1 MEFRKK
7 IEELL
12 NEFLEARGD
21 LFLVD
26 LKISAGDDI
35 TVILDGDNGVT
46 LQDCLDASRAIE
58 FNMDREEHDFSLQV
72 MSAGLS
78 EPLSA
83 PRQFKKNFGREIEVL
98 LNDSS
103 KIEGELAKVD
113 DEKITLILRY
123 RKPKDIGK
131 GKVDVEEEKEIPYSE
146 IKKALGLFST
156 SIPLTCKNSTNL
168 DIEILNSLTALFN
181 LIFGIYIIYCF
192 LILKIKVFLFYCLLK
207 FI

>member
-1 MEFRKK
+1 MEFRKR

-12 NEFLEARGD
+12 NEFLETRKD
-21 LFLVD
+21 LFLID

-35 TVILDGDNGVT
+35 TVILDGDNGVS

-78 EPLSA
+78 EPLA
-83 PRQFKKNFGREIEVL
+83 TPRQFAKNIGRDIDIL

-113 DEKITLILRY
+113 EEKITLVLRY

-146 IKKALGLFST
+146 IKKALV
-156 SIPLTCKNSTNL
+156 
-168 DIEILNSLTALFN
+168 A
-181 LIFGIYIIYCF
+181 
-192 LILKIKVFLFYCLLK
+192 IKF
-207 FI
+207 

>member
-1 MEFRKK
+1 MEFRKR

-12 NEFLEARGD
+12 NEFLETRKD
-21 LFLVD
+21 LFLID

-46 LQDCLDASRAIE
+46 LQDCLDASRAVE

-78 EPLSA
+78 EPLST
-83 PRQFKKNFGREIEVL
+83 PRQFNKNIGREIEVL
-98 LNDSS
+98 LADSS

-146 IKKALGLFST
+146 IKKALVV
-156 SIPLTCKNSTNL
+156 
-168 DIEILNSLTALFN
+168 
-181 LIFGIYIIYCF
+181 
-192 LILKIKVFLFYCLLK
+192 IKF
-207 FI
+207 

>member
-1 MEFRKK
+1 MEFKK
-7 IEELL
+7 RIEELL
-12 NEFLEARGD
+12 NEFLESRED

-46 LQDCLDASRAIE
+46 LQDCLDASRAVE

-78 EPLSA
+78 EPLSS
-83 PRQFKKNFGREIEVL
+83 PRQYRKNIGREIEVL
-98 LNDSS
+98 LNDAS

-113 DEKITLILRY
+113 DEKIILILRY

-146 IKKALGLFST
+146 IKKALV
-156 SIPLTCKNSTNL
+156 
-168 DIEILNSLTALFN
+168 
-181 LIFGIYIIYCF
+181 II
-192 LILKIKVFLFYCLLK
+192 K
-207 FI
+207 F

>member
-1 MEFRKK
+1 MEFRKR

-12 NEFLEARGD
+12 NEFLETRKD
-21 LFLVD
+21 LFLID

-35 TVILDGDNGVT
+35 TVILDGDNGVS

-78 EPLSA
+78 EPLA
-83 PRQFKKNFGREIEVL
+83 TPRQFAKNIGRDIDVL

-113 DEKITLILRY
+113 EEKITLVLRY

-146 IKKALGLFST
+146 IKKALV
-156 SIPLTCKNSTNL
+156 
-168 DIEILNSLTALFN
+168 A
-181 LIFGIYIIYCF
+181 
-192 LILKIKVFLFYCLLK
+192 IKF
-207 FI
+207 

>member
-1 MEFRKK
+1 MEFRKR

-12 NEFLEARGD
+12 NEFLENRKD
-21 LFLVD
+21 LFLID

-35 TVILDGDNGVT
+35 TVILDGDNGVS

-78 EPLSA
+78 EPLA
-83 PRQFKKNFGREIEVL
+83 TPRQFQKNIGREIEVI

-103 KIEGELAKVD
+103 KIEGELARVD

-123 RKPKDIGK
+123 RKPKEIGK
-131 GKVDVEEEKEIPYSE
+131 GKVDVEEEKEIPYTE
-146 IKKALGLFST
+146 IKK
-156 SIPLTCKNSTNL
+156 
-168 DIEILNSLTALFN
+168 SLV
-181 LIFGIYIIYCF
+181 II
-192 LILKIKVFLFYCLLK
+192 K
-207 FI
+207 F

>member
-1 MEFRKK
+1 MDFKNK

-12 NEFLEARGD
+12 SGFLAERPD
-21 LFLVD
+21 LFLID

-35 TVILDGDNGVT
+35 TVILDGDNGVS

-78 EPLSA
+78 EPLSS
-83 PRQFKKNFGREIEVL
+83 PRQFRKNIGRELDIL
-98 LNDSS
+98 MNDST

-113 DEKITLILRY
+113 EEKITLILRY
-123 RKPKDIGK
+123 RKPKEIGK

-146 IKKALGLFST
+146 IKKALV
-156 SIPLTCKNSTNL
+156 
-168 DIEILNSLTALFN
+168 A
-181 LIFGIYIIYCF
+181 
-192 LILKIKVFLFYCLLK
+192 IKF
-207 FI
+207 